1 MKKTLLS
8 AILLAFGFAN
18 GQTFVNTTPENK
30 KVILEEFTGVNCVY
44 CPQGHTIANAIKNSD
59 PDNVFLINIH
69 QGGFSTPTAGQP
81 DFRTPFGTP
90 IVQQSYNN
98 ALTGFGY
105 PSGTVNR
112 NVFLGLSVHA
122 GYTAMF
128 RNNWTNASNQTK
140 LQSSYVNVGVQGVIN
155 TQTNMLDVTVEIY
168 YTGSSPVST
177 NKLNVALLQNN
188 TLGPQTGGNMG
199 NNYNHQ
205 HRLVHM
211 ITGQW
216 GTDITA
222 TTSGSFSSQTFSY
235 AIPANY
241 NGIPAE
247 IGELELVAFVT
258 ETQQKIISGNGAKPT
273 YTGLPTNDAKVKS
286 ITPIIAQCSSTLGPK
301 MSIQNTGQT
310 PLTSLSIDYSINGG
324 TNNNY
329 VWTGNLDPMG
339 SAIVDLP
346 SVTYTLLPTNTVSI
360 SIPSDD
366 NVANNTGTVNFN
378 KAEITDKTN
387 IKIKI
392 SLDQYG
398 SETSWNLKNS
408 AGIIVSQSPNYGDAG
423 GAGVYPQ
430 ADVNLTLPNDCY
442 TFTIS
447 DSYGDGMCCAY
458 GNGSYQVQADGVLI
472 AGMTGGN
479 FGTGETKN
487 FGVDTNLSVSNFDV
501 SSIKFYPNPT
511 NGEITISLLEMAKVT
526 LTDLSGKIILKT
538 TLEAGESTMDL
549 GSLSKGIY
557 LINFASDNFTK
568 TDKVILK

>member
-1 MKKTLLS
+1 
-8 AILLAFGFAN
+8 
-18 GQTFVNTTPENK
+18 
-30 KVILEEFTGVNCVY
+30 
-44 CPQGHTIANAIKNSD
+44 
-59 PDNVFLINIH
+59 
-69 QGGFSTPTAGQP
+69 
-81 DFRTPFGTP
+81 
-90 IVQQSYNN
+90 
-98 ALTGFGY
+98 
-105 PSGTVNR
+105 
-112 NVFLGLSVHA
+112 
-122 GYTAMF
+122 
-128 RNNWTNASNQTK
+128 
-140 LQSSYVNVGVQGVIN
+140 
-155 TQTNMLDVTVEIY
+155 
-168 YTGSSPVST
+168 
-177 NKLNVALLQNN
+177 
-188 TLGPQTGGNMG
+188 
-199 NNYNHQ
+199 
-205 HRLVHM
+205 
-211 ITGQW
+211 
-216 GTDITA
+216 
-222 TTSGSFSSQTFSY
+222 
-235 AIPANY
+235 
-241 NGIPAE
+241 
-247 IGELELVAFVT
+247 
-258 ETQQKIISGNGAKPT
+258 
-273 YTGLPTNDAKVKS
+273 
-286 ITPIIAQCSSTLGPK
+286 
-301 MSIQNTGQT
+301 
-310 PLTSLSIDYSINGG
+310 
-324 TNNNY
+324 
-329 VWTGNLDPMG
+329 MG

-487 FGVDTNLSVSNFDV
+487 FGVNTNLSVSNFDV